1 MRKIMILARREYFAA
16 VRRKGFLIGLFLMPV
31 FMSSGFIAIKLSQKM
46 ADVTDKT
53 IAVIDRSGIM
63 ADAIVQAAK
72 TRNKNELYDKTGK
85 KVKPAYHIELIAP
98 EDNDPA
104 GQQLVLSNRIR
115 EKKLH
120 AFVEIG
126 SGILHPAGT
135 AQGSD
140 IAYYSENAIMDDA
153 RQWLSWPVNNRLRSL
168 RLAEAGIDESKVRGL
183 FSWVNIDAMEPVSV
197 NGETGKVEDAR
208 RSSASKAMLVPMFTI
223 ILMFLLIQMGANP
236 LISSVIEEKNQR
248 IAEVM
253 LGSIRPFD
261 FMLGKVI
268 SGVGVAL
275 TASFVYITG
284 GIAMLWYLGMGD
296 DIPYR
301 LLPWFFSF
309 LILAIFMFGS
319 MFAALG
325 SACNDIKDV
334 QGLVLPA
341 MLLVI
346 IPMMLLMPVLREPM
360 SGFSTWLS
368 LFPPFTPMLMMLRLC
383 SPSSIPAWQPWV
395 GIVGVL
401 FLTVFTVWAGGRIF
415 RIGILMQ
422 GKPPK
427 LGDILRWA
435 VRG

>member
-63 ADAIVQAAK
+63 ADVIVQAAK
-72 TRNKNELYDKTGK
+72 TRNENELYDKTGK

-104 GQQLVLSNRIR
+104 GQRLALSNRIR

-183 FSWVNIDAMEPVSV
+183 FAWVNIDAMEPVSV

-268 SGVGVAL
+268 GGVGVAL

-346 IPMMLLMPVLREPM
+346 IPMMLLMPVLKEPM